1 LSSLFVGVFDAIQT
15 TLKDPI
21 EVLVGI
27 IIRSRAKTLKYAF
40 NELIQSIW
48 ANVDFKEAT
57 TSYD

>member
-1 LSSLFVGVFDAIQT
+1 VIQT

-27 IIRSRAKTLKYAF
+27 ITRSRAKTLKYAF

>member
-27 IIRSRAKTLKYAF
+27 ITRSRAKTLKYAF

>member
-21 EVLVGI
+21 EVLVEI
-27 IIRSRAKTLKYAF
+27 ITRSRTKTLKYAF